1 MNSKASKQA
10 EALPLSGIR
19 VLEFGH
25 TVMGPSCSLVL
36 ADLGADVIKVEPPE
50 GDRTRANVGFG
61 SALFPVFNRN
71 KRSISIDI
79 KTDAGK
85 AVMHQVIAGADA
97 LIENFAYGTMDRLG
111 LGYAAL
117 AAAYPR
123 LIYCSLKGFL
133 GGPYEKRAALDEIV
147 QYMGGLAYMTGPRG
161 MPLRAGASVVDI
173 MGGMFGALGIMA
185 ALRERERTGRGQLV
199 QSALFESTAFL
210 VAQHMGQQAL
220 TGVAPPPMPEK
231 ASSWAIYDP
240 FQTADGRTVFV
251 GITSDNHWRSFCT
264 GFGVEALLSDPALK
278 TNPQR
283 AQARDR
289 IMPVVTE
296 KFAAAPF
303 DALVAKLER
312 LNIPFGPLAQPG
324 DLFDD
329 PQLNHDGRMLDVLL
343 PTGKRA
349 KLPGLPLE
357 MNGRKTR
364 IRQQPPAMGA
374 HTRAVLAEAGYTDAQ
389 ISELIAQQVVIA
401 ADAAVRPEKR
411 AENIHVQGKQPG

>member
-1 MNSKASKQA
+1 MNSPERQSPAG
-10 EALPLSGIR
+10 ELPLSGIR
-19 VLEFGH
+19 VLELGH
-25 TVMGPSCSLVL
+25 TVMGPSCSMVL

-79 KTDAGK
+79 KTEAGK
-85 AVMHQVIAGADA
+85 AVIHKVIAGADA
-97 LIENFAYGTMDRLG
+97 LVENFAHDTMDRLG
-111 LGYAAL
+111 LGYEAL

-123 LIYCSLKGFL
+123 LVYCSLKGFL
-133 GGPYEKRAALDEIV
+133 SGPYEKRAALDEIV
-147 QYMGGLAYMTGPRG
+147 QFMGGLAYMTGPRG

-173 MGGMFGALGIMA
+173 MGGMFGALGILA

-199 QSALFESTAFL
+199 SSALFESTAFL

-231 ASSWAIYDP
+231 ASSWAVYDP
-240 FQTADGRTVFV
+240 FQTADGKTVFV

-264 GFGVEALLSDPALK
+264 GFGVEELLSDPALK
-278 TNPQR
+278 TNPLR
-283 AQARDR
+283 ARAREK
-289 IMPVVTE
+289 IMPIVTE
-296 KFAAAPF
+296 KFAAEPF
-303 DALVAKLER
+303 DSLVAKLER

-329 PQLNHDGRMLDVLL
+329 PHLNHGGRMLDVLL

-349 KLPGLPLE
+349 KLPGIPLD
-357 MNGRKTR
+357 MGGRQTR
-364 IRQQPPAMGA
+364 VRHQPPGMGE
-374 HTRAVLAEAGYTDAQ
+374 HTRQVLEEAGYAAEQ
-389 ISELIAQQVVIA
+389 IDRLVEQGIAI
-401 ADAAVRPEKR
+401 
-411 AENIHVQGKQPG
+411 VQ

>member
-1 MNSKASKQA
+1 MTTASQQA
-10 EALPLSGIR
+10 QAASLPLSGIR
-19 VLEFGH
+19 VLELGH
-25 TVMGPSCSLVL
+25 TVMGPSCSMVL

-61 SALFPVFNRN
+61 SALYPVFNRN
-71 KRSISIDI
+71 KRSIAIDV

-85 AVMHQVIAGADA
+85 AVIHKVIAGADV
-97 LIENFAYGTMDRLG
+97 LIENFAYDTMDRLG

-117 AAAYPR
+117 ATLYPR
-123 LIYCSLKGFL
+123 LVYCSLKGFL

-147 QYMGGLAYMTGPRG
+147 QFMGGLAYMTGPRG

-173 MGGMFGALGIMA
+173 MGGMFGTLGIMA

-199 QSALFESTAFL
+199 KSALFESTAFL
-210 VAQHMGQQAL
+210 VAQHMGQHAL

-231 ASSWAIYDP
+231 ASSWAVYDP
-240 FQTADGRTVFV
+240 FQTADGKTVFV

-264 GFGVEALLSDPALK
+264 GFGVEALLADPTLK
-278 TNPQR
+278 SNPLR

-289 IMPVVTE
+289 IMPVVTA
-296 KFAAAPF
+296 KFAAEPF
-303 DALVAKLER
+303 DTLVAKLER
-312 LNIPFGPLAQPG
+312 LKIPFGPLAQPG

-329 PQLNHDGRMLDVLL
+329 PHLNHGGRLLDVLL

-357 MNGRKTR
+357 MDGRKTR
-364 IRQQPPAMGA
+364 IRHQPPRMGE
-374 HTRAVLAEAGYTDAQ
+374 HTRAVLGEAGY
-389 ISELIAQQVVIA
+389 
-401 ADAAVRPEKR
+401 
-411 AENIHVQGKQPG
+411 GKQEIDDLLAQGIVVSDEKIY